1 MRKFIVLSILLLAFY
16 DLSWGQKGYEI
27 KVNFKGNTDSTFYLA
42 RYSFGQSYII
52 DSCKRVKNG
61 VGVFKGKQPLD
72 RGVYILAN
80 QSRERYFDFLINDNQ
95 KFSMKA
101 EFPKMINTLR
111 SPDSK
116 ENDDLFA
123 YARFFTNKN
132 EETQKIVAES
142 KGKSKVDSIK
152 FIKDFQVKTNDEI
165 KKFDEEFMAKHKG
178 TFAYDFL
185 NLKNEKVPTNVPL
198 AKNGRPDSVYQY
210 YYYKNHY
217 FEGVNF
223 KDDRIIYTPFF
234 ADRIKRYF
242 DVVIVQQPD
251 TIIKELDK
259 VFEKCTEGSLV
270 YNTLLG
276 HFTYKY
282 ETDKTMTYDKN
293 GKTNTL
299 EKVFVHLA
307 DKYITSG
314 RAAGLYSDETVTK
327 IKNRINIVRNLLPGA
342 RVADLYMIDTI
353 NARQVLKM
361 GFDTAKTTPGAT
373 EIYSRNANK
382 LLPLYT
388 TLYAVKAKYTL
399 LVFWSV
405 DCGHCQAEI
414 PKLNESLKQ
423 LKGKVDFKVYAVQ
436 TKEEFFD
443 RWRKFIIDKKLDF
456 INVFE
461 PVHINNLTDRFD
473 INRTPVIY
481 LLDRE
486 KKIIVKN
493 MSSEQAVEIIKNLES
508 DENITN

>member
-1 MRKFIVLSILLLAFY
+1 
-16 DLSWGQKGYEI
+16 
-27 KVNFKGNTDSTFYLA
+27 
-42 RYSFGQSYII
+42 
-52 DSCKRVKNG
+52 
-61 VGVFKGKQPLD
+61 
-72 RGVYILAN
+72 
-80 QSRERYFDFLINDNQ
+80 
-95 KFSMKA
+95 
-101 EFPKMINTLR
+101 
-111 SPDSK
+111 
-116 ENDDLFA
+116 
-123 YARFFTNKN
+123 
-132 EETQKIVAES
+132 
-142 KGKSKVDSIK
+142 
-152 FIKDFQVKTNDEI
+152 
-165 KKFDEEFMAKHKG
+165 
-178 TFAYDFL
+178 
-185 NLKNEKVPTNVPL
+185 
-198 AKNGRPDSVYQY
+198 
-210 YYYKNHY
+210 
-217 FEGVNF
+217 
-223 KDDRIIYTPFF
+223 
-234 ADRIKRYF
+234 
-242 DVVIVQQPD
+242 
-251 TIIKELDK
+251 
-259 VFEKCTEGSLV
+259 
-270 YNTLLG
+270 
-276 HFTYKY
+276 
-282 ETDKTMTYDKN
+282 
-293 GKTNTL
+293 
-299 EKVFVHLA
+299 VHLA